1 MRRLFISFLLI
12 LILSPALFASKMP
25 WGRGLSKAEHLQF
38 ILATFGPGDDIPSYW
53 GHTALII
60 EDTVLNVS
68 AIYNFGLY
76 SFDEDMLVHFVMGR
90 LIFSVGR
97 ASVASYFN
105 YYRSENRDIRLT
117 TLDIPLKNRLK
128 LAQKL
133 EWYVEPAH
141 CNYLYH
147 HYFDNCSTRL
157 RDLIDMALDGQFHKV
172 MNVPGRM
179 TLRQHTRRYVARN
192 PVLEMLLMFLMNDT
206 IDKPITKWDEM
217 FLPDELERDVHAM
230 TYTDSLGLCHPL
242 SVKYRIWY
250 DAHRPPVPQTV
261 PKHEIGA
268 FLISVVLGLVIL
280 FTVWFQIRKPFRWF
294 QLLFS
299 LYNFILGLVLGI
311 PGLILFFTMF
321 FTDHEVTFH
330 NENILLANP
339 LTLLIALFGIILAW
353 QKPWAFKALRWLWY
367 LQIFGA
373 VLLISLKLL
382 LPSIFDQDNLLVFA
396 FILPVTLAM
405 GLSFWYLKPSYFA
418 DFKNGDMNEARE

>member
-1 MRRLFISFLLI
+1 MRRLLFIFM
-12 LILSPALFASKMP
+12 LILSFSSFLFASPMP
-25 WGRGLSKAEHLQF
+25 WGKGESKAQNLRF
-38 ILATFGPGDDIPSYW
+38 LLATFGPGDDIPSYW

-60 EDTVLNVS
+60 EDTLLNQS

-76 SFDEDMLVHFVMGR
+76 SFDEDMIRHFIMGR
-90 LIFSVGR
+90 LVFSVGR

-128 LAQKL
+128 LARKL
-133 EWYVEPAH
+133 EWYVQPAH

-172 MNVPGRM
+172 MDVPGRM

-192 PVLEMLLMFLMNDT
+192 PALEMILMFLMNDT

-217 FLPDELERDVHAM
+217 FLPDELERDVHEM
-230 TYTDSLGLCHPL
+230 TYVDSAGICHPL
-242 SVKYRIWY
+242 SVNYRIWY
-250 DAHRPPVPQTV
+250 NAHRPPVPRTV
-261 PKHEIGA
+261 PRHEIGA
-268 FLISVVLGLVIL
+268 FFISLLLGFIIVL
-280 FTVWFQIRKPFRWF
+280 TVWLEIKKPYRWF

-299 LYNFILGLVLGI
+299 IYNFILGLILGI

-330 NENILLANP
+330 NENILLAHP
-339 LTLLIALFGIILAW
+339 LTLLIAFLAVFLAW
-353 QKPWAFKALRWLWY
+353 QKAWAFKALRSLY
-367 LQIFGA
+367 LLQLFGA
-373 VLLISLKLL
+373 VLLIALKIV
-382 LPSIFDQDNLLVFA
+382 LPATFDQDNLLIFA
-396 FILPVTLAM
+396 FVLPLETAM
-405 GLSFWYLKPSYFA
+405 AIAFGMLRPSYFSSY
-418 DFKNGDMNEARE
+418 K